1 MHTIT
6 RSGDNVAKNPI
17 YEYYQ
22 KIKDGSITVGAYILE
37 IYEYLIE
44 GLQKKQFFFDG
55 KKANNAVEWI
65 EQHCFHTEGPLA
77 PGPFKLELWQKA
89 MISAMFGIV
98 DANGNRQFREVVL
111 IVSRKNGKSL
121 LAAAIADYVFRIN
134 GGYGARIYT
143 IAPKLDQAEI
153 IYGNTWQMIVLDPEQ
168 QALKLAVDQSRDA
181 HNKKTAD
188 DSGIVKKRQTDL
200 YYPATNSTF

>member
-1 MHTIT
+1 
-6 RSGDNVAKNPI
+6 
-17 YEYYQ
+17 
-22 KIKDGSITVGAYILE
+22 
-37 IYEYLIE
+37 
-44 GLQKKQFFFDG
+44 
-55 KKANNAVEWI
+55 
-65 EQHCFHTEGPLA
+65 
-77 PGPFKLELWQKA
+77 

-168 QALKLAVDQSRDA
+168 QALKLAVDQLRTGSAEHGQVEKD
-181 HNKKTAD
+181 
-188 DSGIVKKRQTDL
+188 
-200 YYPATNSTF
+200 